1 MTRLVLALRL
11 GRFGGWGS
19 QQVARSNAAAAAAL
33 LMRQRREREDID
45 AYLAERLQP
54 PVRTGTEA

>member
-11 GRFGGWGS
+11 GRLGDWGS

-33 LMRQRREREDID
+33 LMQQRREREDID
-45 AYLAERLQP
+45 AYVAQR
-54 PVRTGTEA
+54 VHTRTGTEA